1 MSELNLINVGCGIS
15 VGRTW
20 KNYDASPTLRFERLP
35 LIGYLYTKNARR
47 FPASVN
53 YGNIVK
59 RPLCPIGTAD
69 AVYCSHML
77 EHVPLEDMRK
87 ALGNIYAMLK
97 PDGIFRMIVP
107 DLETRIMRYV
117 KSNERTRAHE
127 FVELTGLGRIQSGS
141 GLVSKFYQVFRTSG
155 HRWMYDWESMN
166 EELSR
171 VQFVAIRRCKFGD
184 SEIKEFAEVE
194 DYRRFEGPLLGPE
207 LAIEC
212 RKEIAP

>member
-1 MSELNLINVGCGIS
+1 MSELNLINVGCGMS
-15 VGRTW
+15 VGRSW

-35 LIGYLYTKNARR
+35 LVGYLYTKNVKR

-87 ALGNIYAMLK
+87 ALENIYAMLR

-117 KSNERTRAHE
+117 NSNERTRAHE
-127 FVELTGLGRIQSGS
+127 FLELTGFGRIQAAS
-141 GLVSKFYQVFRTSG
+141 GLVSKIYQVFRTSD
-155 HRWMYDWESMN
+155 HRWM
-166 EELSR
+166 
-171 VQFVAIRRCKFGD
+171 
-184 SEIKEFAEVE
+184 
-194 DYRRFEGPLLGPE
+194 
-207 LAIEC
+207 
-212 RKEIAP
+212 